1 MAQLWES
8 NDKFFIEIAHSQQF
22 KSGEVV
28 AGDTFLSRKIDGED
42 RFVAV
47 LSDGLGSGI
56 KANVLSTLTAS
67 MAVNY
72 RSRQKP
78 LTESLITIMDTL
90 PTDSKKN
97 IAYATCSIADIDYSG
112 EASIVEFENPEFILL
127 RENKHIEPRKKLI
140 KVNTK
145 QGVRTLL
152 SSQLMLFK
160 GDRLVFVSDGVTQ
173 SGLGLRNL
181 PLGWERSRLIEF
193 ILDYINKHPEVSA
206 KDLSRVVMQKAL
218 HNDIFEAK
226 DDITCGVVYLR
237 APRKLL
243 ICTGPP
249 YDEKQD
255 PYMAQLFD
263 TFPGKKII
271 CGGTTAHILARELNR
286 KVTGDGRQAIKTNLP
301 TTARMDGAELV
312 TEGILT
318 LGHLADIIQNY
329 KEDEEIEESPAR
341 AILDLLRSSDIIDFI
356 VGTRINEA
364 HYDPTLPV
372 EMEIRRNLV
381 RRLKLLIESI
391 LLKKVRIKYM

>member
-1 MAQLWES
+1 
-8 NDKFFIEIAHSQQF
+8 
-22 KSGEVV
+22 
-28 AGDTFLSRKIDGED
+28 
-42 RFVAV
+42 
-47 LSDGLGSGI
+47 
-56 KANVLSTLTAS
+56 
-67 MAVNY
+67 
-72 RSRQKP
+72 
-78 LTESLITIMDTL
+78 
-90 PTDSKKN
+90 
-97 IAYATCSIADIDYSG
+97 
-112 EASIVEFENPEFILL
+112 
-127 RENKHIEPRKKLI
+127 
-140 KVNTK
+140 
-145 QGVRTLL
+145 
-152 SSQLMLFK
+152 
-160 GDRLVFVSDGVTQ
+160 
-173 SGLGLRNL
+173 
-181 PLGWERSRLIEF
+181 
-193 ILDYINKHPEVSA
+193 
-206 KDLSRVVMQKAL
+206 
-218 HNDIFEAK
+218 
-226 DDITCGVVYLR
+226 
-237 APRKLL
+237 
-243 ICTGPP
+243 
-249 YDEKQD
+249 
-255 PYMAQLFD
+255 MAQLFY

>member
-181 PLGWERSRLIEF
+181 PMGWERSRLIEF
-193 ILDYINKHPEVSA
+193 ILDYINKHPDVSA

>member
-193 ILDYINKHPEVSA
+193 ILDYINKHPDVSA